1 MPESVPTGPFR
12 RQCMKQ
18 AGIAAQAAWVLFLL
32 LCAVPHLNAQEKGGP
47 PPALVSVSEVREGT
61 IAPRTEFV
69 GTVFYPEVSEVSAE
83 VSGGIVEVRI
93 EEGQRARK
101 GDALVLLDS
110 ELLQKTLAS
119 TRASHGQV
127 LVDLE
132 KAKLDF
138 QRVGNLYR
146 EDAIAEQV
154 YDENRFRV
162 KSLEKKAES
171 LQAEME
177 RLEAE
182 LRKKTI
188 RAPFDGVIVK
198 KLVDPGEWLS
208 PGDKVASL
216 ARNDS
221 VDVIVEVPG
230 EVVGYARPGRTLDVK
245 VGGAET
251 KGTVVAVVP
260 RGDIA
265 TRTFPV
271 KVRVRNRYSLI
282 EGMEARVSVPTG
294 KSVLTLLVSRDAVV
308 TVSGNTAVYA
318 VEDGKAKMVPVKVLQ
333 YEGGNAG
340 IEGNGL
346 RKGMT
351 VVVKGNER
359 LRDGQ
364 PVRVV
369 TGQGTVS
376 GGGEQ
381 GGPPR

>member
-1 MPESVPTGPFR
+1 
-12 RQCMKQ
+12 
-18 AGIAAQAAWVLFLL
+18 
-32 LCAVPHLNAQEKGGP
+32 
-47 PPALVSVSEVREGT
+47 
-61 IAPRTEFV
+61 
-69 GTVFYPEVSEVSAE
+69 
-83 VSGGIVEVRI
+83 
-93 EEGQRARK
+93 
-101 GDALVLLDS
+101 
-110 ELLQKTLAS
+110 
-119 TRASHGQV
+119 
-127 LVDLE
+127 
-132 KAKLDF
+132 
-138 QRVGNLYR
+138 
-146 EDAIAEQV
+146 
-154 YDENRFRV
+154 
-162 KSLEKKAES
+162 
-171 LQAEME
+171 
-177 RLEAE
+177 
-182 LRKKTI
+182 
-188 RAPFDGVIVK
+188 
-198 KLVDPGEWLS
+198 
-208 PGDKVASL
+208 VASL

-376 GGGEQ
+376 GSGEQ

>member
-1 MPESVPTGPFR
+1 
-12 RQCMKQ
+12 MKKT
-18 AGIAAQAAWVLFLL
+18 GIAALAAWTLFLL
-32 LCAVPHLNAQEKGGP
+32 PAAVPHADAQEKGGP
-47 PPALVSVSEVREGT
+47 PPALVSVSEIREGT
-61 IAPRTEFV
+61 IAPRTEFI

-83 VSGGIVEVRI
+83 VSGGILEVLI
-93 EEGQRARK
+93 DEGQRVRK
-101 GDALVLLDS
+101 GDVLVRLDP
-110 ELLQKTLAS
+110 EILEKTLAS
-119 TRASHGQV
+119 TRATHGQV

-132 KAKLDF
+132 KAGIDF
-138 QRVGNLYR
+138 RRMKSLYKQ
-146 EDAIAEQV
+146 DAIAEQV

-171 LQAEME
+171 LQADTE

-188 RAPFDGVIVK
+188 RAPSDGVIVK

-216 ARNDS
+216 ARDDF

-230 EVVGYARPGRTLDVK
+230 EVVAYARPGRTLDVK

-251 KGTVVAVVP
+251 KGEVTAVVP

-282 EGMEARVSVPTG
+282 EGMEARVAVPTG
-294 KSVLTLLVSRDAVV
+294 KSLRTLLVSRDAIV

-318 VEDGKAKMVPVKVLQ
+318 VEGGTAKMVPVKVLR
-333 YEGGNAG
+333 YEGGDAG
-340 IEGNGL
+340 VEGNGL
-346 RKGMT
+346 RKGMA

-364 PVRVV
+364 PVQVV
-369 TGQGTVS
+369 TGQGTVA
-376 GGGEQ
+376 GGDGK

>member
-1 MPESVPTGPFR
+1 
-12 RQCMKQ
+12 MKQ

-188 RAPFDGVIVK
+188 RAPFDGGIVK

-376 GGGEQ
+376 GSGEQ